1 MKRIRIIIM
10 LLVLLMLSG
19 CGNEPNIPFSDSKAP
34 QNTAAASEGK
44 DPGTI
49 TDVSSQI
56 VIRESAEQTDSTE
69 PDTKPSEIG
78 VIPESEQLE
87 DESARSSVIS
97 SQQVSDQSEEE
108 VSEVYVSEEDQPE
121 SRPNE
126 EKSEIEQTIESEPEP
141 ESEPMSEPETD
152 DESEQTS
159 DPPPEEPEE
168 NTDTEPENEN
178 ETESEPEPITELEPA
193 FDIEYWISYARDTAA
208 GLGLEFDSSA
218 VDCWDNPITANPD
231 CIYLERDITARL
243 SRYAGD
249 EDITAVW
256 IWYENIGTN
265 RYLIYIG
272 YA

>member
-44 DPGTI
+44 DSGTI

-69 PDTKPSEIG
+69 PETKPSEIG
-78 VIPESEQLE
+78 VILESEQLE

-97 SQQVSDQSEEE
+97 SQQVSVQSEEE
-108 VSEVYVSEEDQPE
+108 VSEVYVSEEDPPE

-126 EKSEIEQTIESEPEP
+126 EKSETEQAIESEPEP

-168 NTDTEPENEN
+168 ETDSDP
-178 ETESEPEPITELEPA
+178 ETETEAESEQEPITEPEPA
-193 FDIEYWISYARDTAA
+193 FDIEYWISYARDTAT

-231 CIYLERDITARL
+231 CIYLERDIIARL

-265 RYLIYIG
+265 KYLIYIG

>member
-10 LLVLLMLSG
+10 LLVLLMLNG
-19 CGNEPNIPFSDSKAP
+19 CGNEANVPFSESKAP
-34 QNTAAASEGK
+34 PDTAAMAQEK
-44 DPGTI
+44 DPGSV

-56 VIRESAEQTDSTE
+56 VIRESAEQTDSKE
-69 PDTKPSEIG
+69 PETNPGEID
-78 VIPESEQLE
+78 VILDSKRPE
-87 DESARSSVIS
+87 DESAESSVIS
-97 SQQVSDQSEEE
+97 SQPVNDR
-108 VSEVYVSEEDQPE
+108 SEEDVSECYVPEEDPPE

-126 EKSEIEQTIESEPEP
+126 EKAETEQAIESEPEL
-141 ESEPMSEPETD
+141 ESEPMSEPETE

-159 DPPPEEPEE
+159 DPSMEEAEE
-168 NTDTEPENEN
+168 KTD
-178 ETESEPEPITELEPA
+178 SEPETETEAESEQEPITEPA

-265 RYLIYIG
+265 KYLIYIG

>member
-1 MKRIRIIIM
+1 MNRIRIIIM
-10 LLVLLMLSG
+10 LLVLLMLNG
-19 CGNEPNIPFSDSKAP
+19 CGSGANVPFSESKAP
-34 QNTAAASEGK
+34 PDTAAVTEEK
-44 DPGTI
+44 DPGTV
-49 TDVSSQI
+49 TDVFSQI
-56 VIRESAEQTDSTE
+56 VIRESAEDTDMKE
-69 PDTKPSEIG
+69 PEAKPDETADLPDSK
-78 VIPESEQLE
+78 QLD
-87 DESARSSVIS
+87 DENTGSPVIS
-97 SQQVSDQSEEE
+97 SSQPVSDQSGEAISEDSAPEEE
-108 VSEVYVSEEDQPE
+108 TTGYPAVQDT
-121 SRPNE
+121 
-126 EKSEIEQTIESEPEP
+126 KT
-141 ESEPMSEPETD
+141 EPETVT
-152 DESEQTS
+152 ESESEATKESETETESDQPV
-159 DPPPEEPEE
+159 DPPPEESEE
-168 NTDTEPENEN
+168 EPDPEPE
-178 ETESEPEPITELEPA
+178 TEFESEPITEPEPA

>member
-19 CGNEPNIPFSDSKAP
+19 CGNEPNVPFSESKAP
-34 QNTAAASEGK
+34 PDIVAMEQEK

-56 VIRESAEQTDSTE
+56 VLRESAEQTDSTE
-69 PDTKPSEIG
+69 PETKPSESG
-78 VIPESEQLE
+78 VIPESEQPE
-87 DESARSSVIS
+87 DEGARSSVIS

-108 VSEVYVSEEDQPE
+108 VSEVYESEEDPPE

-126 EKSEIEQTIESEPEP
+126 EKSETEQAIESEPEL

-152 DESEQTS
+152 DESEQMS
-159 DPPPEEPEE
+159 DPQPEEPEE
-168 NTDTEPENEN
+168 ETDSEPET
-178 ETESEPEPITELEPA
+178 ETEAESEQEPITEPEPA
-193 FDIEYWISYARDTAA
+193 FNIEYWISYARDTAT

-249 EDITAVW
+249 EDITSVW

-265 RYLIYIG
+265 KYLIYIG